1 MPGNNPF
8 TTRWSRSGNL
18 LAHGHWQIH
27 WFGGQRIALPESRQ
41 QKDRGTREICPIIDP
56 AFAQGLPEDEW
67 IIDNVDWL
75 TGLFFENGVP
85 LETAII
91 ATLNLP

>member
-1 MPGNNPF
+1 
-8 TTRWSRSGNL
+8 
-18 LAHGHWQIH
+18 
-27 WFGGQRIALPESRQ
+27 
-41 QKDRGTREICPIIDP
+41 
-56 AFAQGLPEDEW
+56 LPEDEW
-67 IIDNVDWL
+67 TIANVDWL